1 MGNGG
6 VSCSPSPWGLRLTR
20 VLGRFGCSGCSAGA
34 EIAIHPL
41 EGPVG
46 AARQGGEGS
55 SAPTTMTSAAAA
67 VISG

>member
-34 EIAIHPL
+34 EIPIHLL

-46 AARQGGEGS
+46 ATRQGGAGS
-55 SAPTTMTSAAAA
+55 SALTNPRGIPATQ
-67 VISG
+67 